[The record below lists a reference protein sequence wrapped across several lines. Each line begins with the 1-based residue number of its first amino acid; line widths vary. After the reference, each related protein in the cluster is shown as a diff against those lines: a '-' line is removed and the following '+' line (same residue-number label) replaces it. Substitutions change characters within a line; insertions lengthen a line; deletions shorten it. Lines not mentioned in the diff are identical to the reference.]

1 MTHSNIRPK
10 EAYQRMQEGFSYLD
24 VRTVDE
30 FKNGHAKGAVNIPI
44 FIATPA
50 GRQMNPNFMALVQEK
65 FPAPAKLVIGCQ
77 SGGRSSKACE
87 LLGAQGYTEIYNID
101 GGFGGKI
108 NSETGEPIKGWRD
121 EGLPVE

>member
-1 MTHSNIRPK
+1 MTVKNIRPK
-10 EAYQRMQEGFSYLD
+10 EAYQRTQEGFIYLD
-24 VRTVDE
+24 VRTVEE

-44 FIATPA
+44 FIHSPA
-50 GRQMNPNFMALVQEK
+50 GRQFNPNFLALVQEK
-65 FPAPAKLVIGCQ
+65 FPKTAKLVIGCQ

-87 LLGAQGYTEIYNID
+87 LLGMQGYTEIYNID

-108 NSETGEPIKGWRD
+108 DPAIGESIQGWRD